1 MAATAEKAQAEPGTA
16 AVPTTLEAWKGAK
29 RHTVTLWSGIQVEIE
44 IPNLP
49 KMLAGGSIPNGL
61 VQAAVAFAQKPK
73 ITPELVQEQY
83 DFALYI
89 VTQTVK
95 VPVVEEADV
104 ESIPYEDLEM
114 LLEFATRQR
123 DMDAVGCHLAGLEK
137 IESFRRFRGLP
148 DSDDDLARL

>member
-1 MAATAEKAQAEPGTA
+1 MTTETPTETTEVQVTGKPAT
-16 AVPTTLEAWKGAK
+16 LDAWKGAK
-29 RHTVTLWSGIQVEIE
+29 RHLVMLPSGIEVEIE

-49 KMLAGGSIPNGL
+49 KMIAGGAVPNGL
-61 VQAAVAFAQKPK
+61 MQAALAFAQKPR

-83 DFALYI
+83 EFSAYL
-89 VTQTVK
+89 VCETVK
-95 VPVVEEADV
+95 VPAVTTADV
-104 ESIPYEDLEM
+104 EQIPYEDVEA

-123 DMDAVGCHLAGLEK
+123 DMDAIGRHLAGLEK